1 MKAVIIYTSV
11 TGNTEMLAKMIH
23 SNLSRLFEH
32 VEIFEIKEFSMGKME
47 EYSVIVIGTYTWGN
61 GAIPKEMLELYT
73 AIEQLDTKHITT
85 GVFGTG
91 DTFYPHY
98 CGAVDKFRDML
109 FVHTNLAVTLKVEL
123 LPQTQENQKCEKFA
137 EIMFERSKL
146 VGQFPNV

>member
-1 MKAVIIYTSV
+1 MKAVILYTTV
-11 TGNTEMLAKMIH
+11 TGNTETLAKMIY
-23 SNLSRLFEH
+23 SNLLCYFER
-32 VEIFEIKEFSMGKME
+32 VEIFRIVEFPLEKVV
-47 EYSVIVIGTYTWGN
+47 EYSVVVIGTYTWGD

-109 FVHTNLAVTLKVEL
+109 FVQTNLAVTLRVEL
-123 LPQTQENQKCEKFA
+123 LPQVQEEKKCKKFA
-137 EIMFERSKL
+137 KILFERSNDL
-146 VGQFPNV
+146 EGQTP